1 MFWPSC
7 SCAMGCKEKG
17 LGGVYLLGYWVT
29 LPIRL
34 NTVMAAICL
43 LPILSTLHALLRCPS
58 CRFVIGWL
66 FHFSLIPLEGA
77 FLHSLLFLWLLVLC
91 FFHPSPG
98 VLLSPLPFPYAL
110 SKPLQRVLLWN
121 SPQIVL
127 IWVCHL
133 FPTGKLTYKTPKFFF
148 SFVFFFLKVKGNFF
162 IVVKYT

>member
-1 MFWPSC
+1 MFWPRC

-17 LGGVYLLGYWVT
+17 LGGVSLLGYWIT
-29 LPIRL
+29 LTIRL
-34 NTVMAAICL
+34 NTVMAAL
-43 LPILSTLHALLRCPS
+43 FLSPILSTLHALLGCPS

-127 IWVCHL
+127 FECAICFPLGSWLIKHPNSSFHL
-133 FPTGKLTYKTPKFFF
+133 Y
-148 SFVFFFLKVKGNFF
+148 FFFLK
-162 IVVKYT
+162 